1 MSFLNATWK
10 KLIDSVDKLSPSVWS
25 FDRRA
30 KSGISVSIEF

>member
-1 MSFLNATWK
+1 MSFLSATWK

-30 KSGISVSIEF
+30 KSGISFLTDF